1 MNIEYR
7 AKYRGP
13 KITFQPGG
21 KAYLALTYAK
31 MKGEPFTSDQMR
43 KCLSGAFSSMDNA
56 RKALKILEK
65 NNCVERVENG
75 KWLITHT
82 GYSVIIHIG
91 QARKP
96 AILTR
101 GYG

>member
-1 MNIEYR
+1 MTIEY
-7 AKYRGP
+7 KSPYRGP

-31 MKGEPFTSDQMR
+31 MKGEPFTSLQLK
-43 KCLSGAFSSMDNA
+43 KCLSGAFPSIDNA
-56 RKALKILEK
+56 GKALRILE
-65 NNCVERVENG
+65 NNKCVQRVDGG
-75 KWLITHT
+75 KWIITDT
-82 GYSVIIHIG
+82 GYSVILHIG

-101 GYG
+101 GFG

>member
-7 AKYRGP
+7 SEYRGP
-13 KITFQPGG
+13 KVTFQYGG

-31 MKGEPFTSDQMR
+31 MKSEPFTSQQLK
-43 KCLSGAFSSMDNA
+43 KCLSGAFPSVDSA
-56 RKALKILEK
+56 GKALRVLEK
-65 NNCVERVENG
+65 NKCVERTGDG
-75 KWLITHT
+75 KWMITKT
-82 GYSVIIHIG
+82 GHSVIIHFG

-101 GYG
+101 GFG

>member
-1 MNIEYR
+1 MNFEYR
-7 AKYRGP
+7 AQYRGP

-31 MKGEPFTSDQMR
+31 MKNCPFTSEQL
-43 KCLSGAFSSMDNA
+43 KNCLSGAFRSVDNA
-56 RKALKILEK
+56 GKALRILE
-65 NNCVERVENG
+65 NNKCVERVEKG
-75 KWLITHT
+75 KWMITDV
-82 GYSVIIHIG
+82 GYSVILHIG

-96 AILTR
+96 AMLTR